1 MHSGHKMR
9 MPGSP
14 YYKYCYYYYY
24 YYYYYCYYYYSLT
37 ECRLKVGLCRN
48 AAA

>member
-1 MHSGHKMR
+1 MHSCHKMR

-14 YYKYCYYYYY
+14 YYKYYY
-24 YYYYYCYYYYSLT
+24 YYYYYCYYYSLT

>member
-1 MHSGHKMR
+1 MHSCHKMR

-14 YYKYCYYYYY
+14 YYKYYYYYY
-24 YYYYYCYYYYSLT
+24 YYYYSLT